1 MKAVV
6 YHKYGTAEELTYT
19 EVDRPIPKDNEVYVK
34 VHASSINSWDWD
46 LLQGKQFMVK
56 LTGGF
61 RKPKRTILGADVAGV
76 VVAVGKNVTRFNI
89 GDEVFGDM
97 SGYEWGGFAEYVC
110 TKEDTLAHKLPSMSF
125 EEAASLPQA
134 GVLALQGL
142 RDKKKIQPGDAVLI
156 NGAGGGVGTLGLQYA
171 KSLGAT
177 VTCVDKGSKLKML
190 QELGA
195 DYVIDHTQEDYTRN
209 GKQYDLILDNVAH
222 RSIYDYRRALTPT
235 GTFVYV
241 GGNMGRLLLQFLF
254 VAPFLN
260 MLGKKK
266 LTILAHKPNPKD
278 LEELNKLYALGKVVP
293 VIDKLFPL
301 NKTREAFEYF
311 GLGNY
316 KGKVVIT
323 V

>member
-6 YHKYGTAEELTYT
+6 YHQYGTPEQLQYT
-19 EVDRPIPKDNEVYVK
+19 EVDNPIPKDNEVYLK
-34 VHASSINSWDWD
+34 VYASSINSWDWD
-46 LLQGKQFMVK
+46 FLLGKQFMVK
-56 LTGGF
+56 MMGGLK
-61 RKPKRTILGADVAGV
+61 KPKRTILGVDVAGV
-76 VVAVGKNVTRFNI
+76 VVAVGKNVTRFKT
-89 GDEVFGDM
+89 GDEVFGDI

-125 EEAASLPQA
+125 EEAAALPQA

-142 RDKKKIQPGDAVLI
+142 RDKKKIQPGDKVLI
-156 NGAGGGVGTLGLQYA
+156 NGAGGGVGTLGVQYA

-177 VTCVDKGSKLKML
+177 VTCVDKASKLKLL
-190 QELGA
+190 QDLGA
-195 DYVIDHTQEDYTRN
+195 DYVIDYTQEDYTRN

-222 RSIYDYRRALTPT
+222 RSIHDYRRALSPT

-241 GGNMGRLLLQFLF
+241 GGNMSTLLLQFLL

-260 MLGKKK
+260 MAGKKK
-266 LTILAHKPNPKD
+266 LTILAHKPNTKD
-278 LEELNKLYALGKVVP
+278 LEELNKLYALGQLKP
-293 VIDKLFPL
+293 VIDKLYPL

-311 GLGNY
+311 GKGTF

-323 V
+323 M